1 LFCHHEGMQKPKTS
15 KPKKNQTDPKL
26 LTRSEG
32 KSVIGSAIAPKKPLN
47 QQPRTRKS
55 KP

>member
-1 LFCHHEGMQKPKTS
+1 MPKPKTKKQS
-15 KPKKNQTDPKL
+15 KKYPTDPNL

-32 KSVIGSAIAPKKPLN
+32 KAVIGSAIAPKKPLN

-55 KP
+55 KH